1 MSGTYDT
8 MNDAIAALAGI
19 PLYRGVDPARLLITR
34 LGGLSNRSF
43 RVAGPTGV
51 HVLRLAEAAAEPIVD
66 RRAEAANT
74 RAAAAARIGPE
85 VLFADPGNGVLLT
98 RFIDGVTMS
107 REGFGEPAA
116 VTRAALALRGLH
128 DTGARFAGRL
138 DPFAALTGYVAEIEQ
153 RGAALPDGCAA
164 ALVEAAPVG
173 PALAAHPPAPAP
185 CHVDPVPENFI
196 DAGASMYLIDY
207 EYAAM
212 ADPMW
217 DLAYFA
223 VEAEI
228 DAAREAALL
237 DAYFDGPPPATMA
250 ARVALYKPVCDLV
263 SATGA
268 ASMAARGHRAD
279 APMVDAGA
287 RITRCRDALAAP
299 AFRRHLDRVDK
310 A

>member
-1 MSGTYDT
+1 

-51 HVLRLAEAAAEPIVD
+51 HVLRLAGVAADSIVD
-66 RRAEAANT
+66 RRAEAANA

-85 VLFADPGNGVLLT
+85 VLYADPGNGVLLT

-107 REGFGEPAA
+107 REGFGEPGA
-116 VTRAALALRGLH
+116 VTRAALALHRLH
-128 DTGARFAGRL
+128 ATGARFAGRL
-138 DPFAALTGYVAEIEQ
+138 DPFAALTGYVAEIER

-173 PALAAHPPAPAP
+173 PALAALPPAPAP

-196 DAGASMYLIDY
+196 DAGAAMYLIDY
-207 EYAAM
+207 EFAAM

-228 DAAREAALL
+228 DATREAALL

-263 SATGA
+263 SATWA
-268 ASMAARGHRAD
+268 ALMSTRGHRAD
-279 APMVDAGA
+279 APMADAGA
-287 RITRCRDALAAP
+287 RITRCRDALATP
-299 AFRRHLDRVDK
+299 AFRRHLDRV
-310 A
+310 AEA